1 MENIIFYTDRYLGVE
16 HFKESQN
23 VYLRKINAK
32 NTNIDNFIN
41 ENIIKELEEKEF
53 NNIFIPLSPIFS
65 FSDYLGLHTALM
77 IKVSNTK
84 NKLANI
90 FIYGTELYGDVFKN
104 KYFQVT
110 QFKEINLIDYS
121 KNSIEQHFSD
131 KRSCTEE
138 EWFQQ
143 VNQINISVPSHYY
156 DNHSIANEWGI
167 YQIVRNAGL
176 NIEEITDFDKDKF
189 NSLYFKWLIAKN
201 RLFESIPE
209 IQKQKQKE
217 YRAKVENNT
226 KIVGYINPD
235 TLETKRRRNENT
247 IN

>member
-1 MENIIFYTDRYLGVE
+1 MENIIFYTDNRYKNIKLFENIQGVKLFPIIE
-16 HFKESQN
+16 N
-23 VYLRKINAK
+23 TK

-41 ENIIKELEEKEF
+41 ENIIKELKETEYEC
-53 NNIFIPLSPIFS
+53 NNIFIPLSPIYS
-65 FSDYLGLHTALM
+65 FSDYLGFYIALM
-77 IKVSNTK
+77 IKVSHTK

-90 FIYGTELYGDVFKN
+90 FIYGTELYGDIFKN
-104 KYFQVT
+104 KYFQIT
-110 QFKEINLIDYS
+110 QFREVNLIDYS
-121 KNSIEQHFSD
+121 KNSIEQHFND

-143 VNQINISVPSHYY
+143 VKQINISVPSQYY

-167 YQIVRNAGL
+167 YQIARNADI
-176 NIEEITDFDKDKF
+176 NIEDITDLDKDKF

-209 IQKQKQKE
+209 TQKQKQKE

-226 KIVGYINPD
+226 KIVGYINPA
-235 TLETKRRRNENT
+235 TFQQKKKK
-247 IN
+247 I

>member
-1 MENIIFYTDRYLGVE
+1 
-16 HFKESQN
+16 
-23 VYLRKINAK
+23 
-32 NTNIDNFIN
+32 
-41 ENIIKELEEKEF
+41 
-53 NNIFIPLSPIFS
+53 
-65 FSDYLGLHTALM
+65 M

-90 FIYGTELYGDVFKN
+90 FIYGTELYGDIFKN
-104 KYFQVT
+104 KYFQIT
-110 QFKEINLIDYS
+110 QFKEVNLIDYS

-167 YQIVRNAGL
+167 YQIARNADI
-176 NIEEITDFDKDKF
+176 NIEDIADLDKDKF

-209 IQKQKQKE
+209 AQKQEQKE
-217 YRAKVENNT
+217 YRYKLKTDLKPTGERIDLSKFPNKKKN
-226 KIVGYINPD
+226 K
-235 TLETKRRRNENT
+235 
-247 IN
+247 